1 MQPKTVQ
8 KLQLTS
14 INDLI
19 EQTKVINTLK
29 PQELKIL
36 IDQINELNIND
47 FKKLT
52 DALNAEQLKMLTD
65 KLKEFA
71 ISDQNQE
78 MLDKING
85 IIKKLKLKETSKQKF
100 IK

>member
-1 MQPKTVQ
+1 M
-8 KLQLTS
+8 
-14 INDLI
+14 
-19 EQTKVINTLK
+19 
-29 PQELKIL
+29 
-36 IDQINELNIND
+36 NIND

-100 IK
+100 IKQALKTTGLAPWMEFF